1 VFASSLDVQQVQA
14 ALAFTA
20 ASIDYTRGL
29 RIADIRAGAWDWS
42 RFATWVTTRPDYQPL
57 AQEMENLQCAC

>member
-1 VFASSLDVQQVQA
+1 MA

-29 RIADIRAGAWDWS
+29 RVADIRAGAWDWA

-57 AQEMENLQCAC
+57 TAEMENLECAC